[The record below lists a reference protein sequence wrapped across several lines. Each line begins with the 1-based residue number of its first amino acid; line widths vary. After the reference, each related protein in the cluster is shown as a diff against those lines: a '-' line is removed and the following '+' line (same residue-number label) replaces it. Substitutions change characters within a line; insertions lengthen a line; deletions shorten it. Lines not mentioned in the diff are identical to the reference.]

1 MLRAPAFTVPS
12 EQGKTPHM
20 PLGINSIADTDIC
33 HTKQYD
39 GTSHM
44 HLTYYS
50 DINSV
55 VGAYHHPVPTDV
67 GNKV

>member
-1 MLRAPAFTVPS
+1 MV
-12 EQGKTPHM
+12 KTPHM
-20 PLGINSIADTDIC
+20 PLGINSIADIDIC
-33 HTKQYD
+33 HTKQHD

-55 VGAYHHPVPTDV
+55 VGAYHYPAPIGM
-67 GNKV
+67 GNKA